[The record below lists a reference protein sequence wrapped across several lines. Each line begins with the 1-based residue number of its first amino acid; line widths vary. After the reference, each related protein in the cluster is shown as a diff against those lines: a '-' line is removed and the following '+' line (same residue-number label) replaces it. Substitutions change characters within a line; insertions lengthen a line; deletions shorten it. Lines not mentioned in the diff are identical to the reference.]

1 VRSRVRAGLRAA
13 AVAAG
18 GAAGAAATR
27 RLAASLPQRARQ
39 PWERTNYAGRP
50 LTLLEG
56 PAWLAGVATGIGTA
70 ALLEAL
76 DRDETS
82 AAAVRSSPAAALVVT
97 VASGALGAFDDLSGS
112 ASRKGLKGHL
122 GALRRGELTTG
133 AVKIAGLAVTGLAGA
148 LLIDRAG
155 DSTRETRGKGAG
167 SGEGRTG
174 QAVIE
179 TLVGGAV
186 VAAAANVVNLFDLRP
201 GRALKVVVAGTA
213 PLAIAG
219 STSAASALGA
229 SAGVLG
235 DDLAGVS
242 MLGDTGANAAGALAG
257 LALVERCGLRGRLVA
272 LGLLT
277 GLTLASERVSF
288 SSVIEGNDVLRRLD
302 DWGRARPLHPRHP

>member
-1 VRSRVRAGLRAA
+1 MRPRARAA
-13 AVAAG
+13 LQAAAAAAG

-27 RLAASLPQRARQ
+27 RLAARLPRRVRQ

-56 PAWLAGVATGIGTA
+56 PAWLAGGVSGIGVA
-70 ALLEAL
+70 AVLRAL
-76 DRDETS
+76 DRDES
-82 AAAVRSSPAAALVVT
+82 VAAVRSSPAAGLVVT
-97 VASGALGAFDDLSGS
+97 IASGALGALDDLAGS
-112 ASRKGLKGHL
+112 ASRKGLKGHI
-122 GALRRGELTTG
+122 GALRRGEVTTG
-133 AVKIAGLAVTGLAGA
+133 AVKIAGLAVTGLVGA
-148 LLIDRAG
+148 LLTDL
-155 DSTRETRGKGAG
+155 TRNPASSPRQGGR
-167 SGEGRTG
+167 GRTG
-174 QAVIE
+174 PAVIE

-201 GRALKVVVAGTA
+201 GRALKVVAAGTA

-219 STSAASALGA
+219 STAAASALGA
-229 SAGVLG
+229 SAGVVG

-288 SSVIEGNDVLRRLD
+288 SSVIEGHDILRRLD
-302 DWGRARPLHPRHP
+302 DWGRARP